1 MKKKEAK
8 SLVAFPLLGAL
19 CITLCLACASTKPDQ
34 QAPKTETPS
43 PQAAPPDTAAF
54 EEKVVFAYPAVI
66 VNRKI
71 NLRGGP
77 GTHYAITETLS
88 GGQSVTVVSES
99 GEWVKVLVDKDN
111 KMGWIHKSLIR
122 RKK

>member
-1 MKKKEAK
+1 MNKKKAK
-8 SLVAFPLLGAL
+8 SLVAFPLLG
-19 CITLCLACASTKPDQ
+19 TLCAALWLACASTKPDQ
-34 QAPKTETPS
+34 HAPKTETP
-43 PQAAPPDTAAF
+43 PPKTAQPDTAAF
-54 EEKVVFAYPAVI
+54 EEKVIFAYPAVV

-77 GTHYAITETLS
+77 GTNYAITETLS

-99 GEWVKVLVDKDN
+99 GEWVKVLVDRDN